1 MTISYQNIA
10 GRSIFEIGRRLKH
23 VKENDLVH
31 GEFGKWL
38 QSINMNHDTAN
49 KMMKIANELNSN
61 SYTYMNLGSRAL
73 YEIAT
78 LPESERAIEHTTSK
92 GETKTPDEMT
102 VKELRELKKQ
112 IKQEQEEKSQLESQ
126 LEQAQRS
133 EEIARKL

>member
-1 MTISYQNIA
+1 
-10 GRSIFEIGRRLKH
+10 
-23 VKENDLVH
+23 
-31 GEFGKWL
+31 
-38 QSINMNHDTAN
+38 
-49 KMMKIANELNSN
+49 MKVSSELN
-61 SYTYMNLGSRAL
+61 SYTYTNLGLNAL
-73 YEIAT
+73 DMIAT
-78 LPESERAIEHTTSK
+78 LPEKERTKEHTTST